1 MNIFFD
7 TASRLDFYK
16 DLKNCLLKGYTPAA
30 VTGVSGIHKAMLTAA
45 LSSLGSCLLICA
57 DEADATKVTADIN
70 EMAGEQIACVY
81 PAKDMNFA
89 YMEGISRE

>member
-1 MNIFFD
+1 MNIFLE

-16 DLKNCLLKGYTPAA
+16 DLKNCIIKGYTPAA
-30 VTGVSGIHKAMLTAA
+30 VTGVSGIHKAMLALA
-45 LSSLGSCLLICA
+45 LSSLGKCLLICS
-57 DEADATKVTADIN
+57 DEADATKMVSDIN

-89 YMEGISRE
+89 HM